1 MSFIHERANVITH
14 DTILGRSMLRVNT
27 KKHDELAEQMAE
39 FERNNTVTVVPMG
52 ATSDSNPLRPR
63 ADSIAKGAA
72 NSAQTKKLSAKL
84 KTDISDVDNS
94 VKRNRARAKSGY
106 QNLIIRAKG
115 RYSVIVEN
123 VLIGVFPLQEA
134 LEARDKHRAKMNL
147 PKADY

>member
-1 MSFIHERANVITH
+1 MSFINERVNVITP

-27 KKHDELAEQMAE
+27 KKHDDLAAQMAE
-39 FERNNTVTVVPMG
+39 FERKNTVTVVPMG
-52 ATSDSNPLRPR
+52 ATADSNPLRPR

-72 NSAQTKKLSAKL
+72 NSAQTKKLNAKL
-84 KTDISDVDNS
+84 KTDISYVDSS

-123 VLIGVFPLQEA
+123 TLIGIFPLQEA
-134 LEARDKHRAKMNL
+134 LEARDKHRAKINL
-147 PKADY
+147 PKAEY

>member
-1 MSFIHERANVITH
+1 MSFINERVNVIAP

-27 KKHDELAEQMAE
+27 KKHDELAAQMAE
-39 FERNNTVTVVPMG
+39 FERKNTVTVVPMG

-72 NSAQTKKLSAKL
+72 NGAQTKKLSAKL
-84 KTDISDVDNS
+84 KTDLSDVDNS

-106 QNLIIRAKG
+106 QNLIARVNN
-115 RYSVIVEN
+115 RYAVIIEN
-123 VLIGVFPLQEA
+123 THCGVFPLQEA

-147 PKADY
+147 PKAEY